1 MKATF
6 KNFEL
11 RDVFVGEKA
20 SLWDENNY
28 ENHHKIYVKNTITG
42 ASTSFDF
49 WTSKASPRIKTE
61 YDLLNAF
68 YCFVSDAFAG
78 IESFDEF
85 CADYG
90 YDTDS
95 LKAYKTYKAC
105 TRSYNKFVRVS
116 NFNFYEN
123 DNAYKFFDE
132 LQEIAG

>member
-1 MKATF
+1 MKANF

-20 SLWDENNY
+20 SLWSENNY
-28 ENHHKIYVKNTITG
+28 ENNYKIYVKNTKTG

-78 IESFDEF
+78 NESFESFCDEF
-85 CADYG
+85 G
-90 YDTDS
+90 YNNDS
-95 LKAYKTYKAC
+95 MKAYKTYKAC
-105 TRSYNKFVRVS
+105 VKSYNKFLHVS
-116 NFNFYEN
+116 NFLFTENEVYEFIN
-123 DNAYKFFDE
+123 E
-132 LQEIAG
+132 LQKIAG